1 MENKPLDTLYPGGDA
16 EHQESSQPDTDFFL
30 GKKPGYPKRQFA
42 SPITGLQFTPSSTLS
57 AFEQIAAIQ
66 ATSTTQELEEDNLS
80 AQQTVIVP
88 IVVEKKVTD
97 SVVVE
102 QIQPIQMVS
111 VSQAIDVEDDEAVIL
126 QTVAI
131 STVEKKRAK
140 KKISALFYNVM
151 IMLLSALVLS
161 FIVAIIIVLSSPLYK
176 AAVFLVFLIVLSYV
190 ISLQVKL
197 FYRARQQEFLTVT
210 QMVRVVGKRPK
221 FSRDKDM
228 KHLTLI
234 KQDTTTFLRAI
245 TKKDIKKDSR

>member
-16 EHQESSQPDTDFFL
+16 EHQESSLPDTDFFL
-30 GKKPGYPKRQFA
+30 GKKPGYPKRQFV
-42 SPITGLQFTPSSTLS
+42 SPITGPQFTPSSTLS
-57 AFEQIAAIQ
+57 ACEQITAIQ
-66 ATSTTQELEEDNLS
+66 ATSTTQELEQDNLS

-88 IVVEKKVTD
+88 IVIEKKVTD
-97 SVVVE
+97 SGVVE

-111 VSQAIDVEDDEAVIL
+111 VSQTVEVEDDEAVIL

-140 KKISALFYNVM
+140 KKISTFFYNVM

-161 FIVAIIIVLSSPLYK
+161 FIVAIIIALSSPLYK

-190 ISLQVKL
+190 VSLQVKL

-210 QMVRVVGKRPK
+210 QMVQVVGKRPK
-221 FSRDKDM
+221 SSRDKDM